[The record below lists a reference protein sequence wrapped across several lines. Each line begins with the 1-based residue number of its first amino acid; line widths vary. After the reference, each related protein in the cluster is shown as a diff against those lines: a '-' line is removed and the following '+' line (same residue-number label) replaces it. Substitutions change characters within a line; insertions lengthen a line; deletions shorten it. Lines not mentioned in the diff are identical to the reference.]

1 MKIIITTIGI
11 IFIQST
17 DIYDSHTRQDR
28 FSQTMTYI
36 RQEDIVSIKA
46 DKYIKG
52 GEFQFHMTNTMTD
65 SVGVKPV
72 VVNCYTDKEYEET
85 FRLLL
90 KHLEKMK

>member
-17 DIYDSHTRQDR
+17 DIYDSYKRQDR

-36 RQEDIVSIKA
+36 RQEDIVSIKV
-46 DKYIKG
+46 DKHIKG

-65 SVGVKPV
+65 STGIKPV
-72 VVNCYTDKEYEET
+72 IVNCYTDKEYEES
-85 FRLLL
+85 FKLLL
-90 KHLEKMK
+90 RHLEKMK